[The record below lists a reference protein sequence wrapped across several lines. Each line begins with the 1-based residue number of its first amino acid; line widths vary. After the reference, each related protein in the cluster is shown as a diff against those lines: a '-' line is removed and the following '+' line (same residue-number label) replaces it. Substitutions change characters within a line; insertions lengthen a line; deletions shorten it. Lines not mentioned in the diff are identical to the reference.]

1 MDEHSAALVAFVLA
15 AMCLVAAF
23 VVGGLHLSPRVSSPL
38 SGAAT
43 ITVSTLLIVLASCL
57 LVWGLLHLGYSHVV

>member
-1 MDEHSAALVAFVLA
+1 MSEHTAAIVAFVLA
-15 AMCLVAAF
+15 MVGLLLAF

-43 ITVSTLLIVLASCL
+43 VIASTLLIVLASVL
-57 LVWGLLHLGYSHVV
+57 LVWGILHLGFSHAR